1 MDNLRNRTTKEL
13 LSISRDPKRIAHAYR
28 EIRQEV
34 SFLSTLENPFLA
46 QVLCARTAPYMCFL
60 LELAPKGSLHSVL
73 KEYKVALE
81 PLTLKATALQ
91 VYVIVRDF

>member
-13 LSISRDPKRIAHAYR
+13 LSISSDPKRIAHAYR

-34 SFLSTLENPFLA
+34 SFLSTLENPFLP
-46 QVLCARTAPYMCFL
+46 QLFCARTAPYNMCFL
-60 LELAPKGSLHSVL
+60 LELAPKGSLHLVL

-91 VYVIVRDF
+91 VYVIV